1 MTGAQATGPVTD
13 GEGPGRTTMASP
25 GRVLVVEDDEQLLSA
40 LERHL
45 SEEGFIVETAR
56 EGHEALAMLLRR
68 GSDVGTGRIGAVV
81 LDLLLPGLNGRE
93 VCYQLRAAGCWV
105 PVLMATAFGEV
116 EDRIRGFQDGADDY
130 LMKPFSLAELVMR
143 LRAIMRRDACRQ
155 GASLEVGDLRL
166 DLATQR
172 VWRKGQEIALSRRE
186 LALLSVLMSRP
197 GIVLSRQ
204 AIVRA
209 VWGDEGPKSANLLE
223 RHIANLR
230 RKLDTPSEPS
240 HIDTLPKVGYRVLAP
255 H

>member
-1 MTGAQATGPVTD
+1 MTGGVEPGQATL
-13 GEGPGRTTMASP
+13 TTAK
-25 GRVLVVEDDEQLLSA
+25 RVLVVEDDEQLLSA

-45 SEEGFIVETAR
+45 SEEGFIVETAG
-56 EGHEALAMLLRR
+56 EGHEALAMLLER
-68 GSDVGTGRIGAVV
+68 GSSVGTDSVAAVV

-116 EDRIRGFQDGADDY
+116 EDRIQGFGDGADDY
-130 LMKPFSLAELVMR
+130 LVKPFSLAELVMR

-155 GASLEVGDLRL
+155 RASLEVGDLRL

-172 VWRKGQEIALSRRE
+172 VWRKGQEVELSRRE
-186 LALLSVLMSRP
+186 LALLSLLMSRP

-209 VWGDEGPKSANLLE
+209 VWGDENPKSSNLLE

-230 RKLDTPSEPS
+230 SKLDTPTEPS
-240 HIDTLPKVGYRVLAP
+240 HIDTLPKVGYRARAP